1 MISCK
6 PHIKCILKCALD
18 ISCLEMEIY
27 TELLR
32 TSGLNVETIA
42 QRLNKDYNTVYKALR
57 NLMEKGLVKREYRI
71 LRSGGYQ
78 YIYKPIDF
86 KEFKEIAMN
95 RLKVWIN
102 EVSRVLDLVE
112 SMKEFD
118 LLEASE

>member
-1 MISCK
+1 
-6 PHIKCILKCALD
+6 
-18 ISCLEMEIY
+18 
-27 TELLR
+27 
-32 TSGLNVETIA
+32 
-42 QRLNKDYNTVYKALR
+42 
-57 NLMEKGLVKREYRI
+57 MEKGLVKREYRI